1 MFLSVM
7 PKATLTG
14 PPHRVGRCLP
24 RGFTLVEILVVLAI
38 IAVLATLLMPLA
50 QRMSASAAAAKCSS
64 NLREIGKGYAL
75 FSADNN
81 GDLPYTWNQG
91 MSAVTEIGPYI
102 SVPGWWSMIKGEP
115 AVVTVCP
122 SDNAKRRDGWPSYAF
137 NIHLGDKRNGP
148 RRKRVVFANPSK
160 LCVAGDAP
168 SDGRGD
174 LFLMD
179 SQDRNADS
187 GSKKFQWEARHSG
200 GANVLFLDGHVELMK
215 APFPYG
221 STNSFWH

>member
-1 MFLSVM
+1 MEM
-7 PKATLTG
+7 
-14 PPHRVGRCLP
+14 
-24 RGFTLVEILVVLAI
+24 LVVIAI

-64 NLREIGKGYAL
+64 NLRQIGKGYAS

-81 GDLPYTWNQG
+81 GDLPYTYDQG

-122 SDNAKRRDGWPSYAF
+122 ADNAKRRDGWPSYAF
-137 NIHLGDKRNGP
+137 NIHLGDKRYGP
-148 RRKRVVFANPSK
+148 RKKRVVFANPSK
-160 LCVAGDAP
+160 LCVAGDGP

-187 GSKKFQWEARHSG
+187 NSKSFQWETRHSG